1 MLFTA
6 STVKITI
13 AATNAADWMMQTA
26 PPLRKLRKTP
36 RIPAARVSARCAG
49 GGLSQRTPCRA
60 PNPRPPAVAGAAVH
74 CSATVL
80 WSGDRTIP
88 ELLNLYIDTVFVLL
102 PPAPCWKHLLA
113 DPWNNGKEVPRLD
126 LTSLTTPGQQIRVI
140 GCRVA
145 VLRSHWSAVP
155 APITKLHS

>member
-1 MLFTA
+1 MMGPLFDSILTILCLCSTAVHIALQCCDDILHYTVDTLYLYSVDIGILFTA
-6 STVKITI
+6 NTAKITI
-13 AATNAADWMMQTA
+13 AATNAADWMMQAA

-36 RIPAARVSARCAG
+36 RIPAARVSGRCAG
-49 GGLSQRTPCRA
+49 GGLGQRTPCRA

-102 PPAPCWKHLLA
+102 PPSPC
-113 DPWNNGKEVPRLD
+113 
-126 LTSLTTPGQQIRVI
+126 
-140 GCRVA
+140 
-145 VLRSHWSAVP
+145 
-155 APITKLHS
+155 